1 VFQTPFG
8 FWVDGTGWGSYT
20 LLNSPGGAMGML
32 RTILILIVVAI
43 VIGFSIYNAEPRVD
57 VDLVRWQYNVPLV
70 VVVYWSFLAGMIAS
84 LILGLTYMLKLQAD
98 RRAERREK
106 RRLESELAALRNRTI
121 GDLDEL

>member
-1 VFQTPFG
+1 
-8 FWVDGTGWGSYT
+8 
-20 LLNSPGGAMGML
+20 
-32 RTILILIVVAI
+32 
-43 VIGFSIYNAEPRVD
+43 
-57 VDLVRWQYNVPLV
+57 
-70 VVVYWSFLAGMIAS
+70 MIAS